1 MASTGLSEPV
11 EAWVDFPRGQT
22 SILFDPPMRAGSPAE
37 PAFFSDLNLDQ
48 VFAAM
53 SAGRDEYDLAP
64 FFRIPLHDPAAVTF
78 RHEVFRDLERQPV
91 AAAVS
96 EFAQRMGKVREYLE
110 QARKL
115 RYRYQ
120 KESWFLD
127 AAREY
132 REAVGA
138 LAEALSGTELAARGF
153 TAVRD
158 YLSGYAGSAEFAA
171 LAADIERVTAALAAV
186 RYCVNIRGNRVTVSR
201 YEGEANFSED
211 VVATFAKFA
220 RGAVKDYRGRFRN
233 WPEMNHVEERI
244 TDQVARLFPGE
255 FRALDDFASEHANFI
270 DDTVRA
276 FDREIQFYVAYLEFI
291 APVKAAGLSFCYPEV
306 SADDKETEVEAA
318 FDLALARKLTA
329 DRGPVVG
336 NSVVGNDFR
345 LSGPERVFV
354 VTGPNHGGKTTFARM
369 TGQLHYLASLGC
381 PVPGRRARLFLP
393 DRIFTHFERE
403 EDLAT
408 LRGKLE
414 DELVRIKEVLDQA
427 TSASLLVMNES
438 FASTTLHDA
447 AFIGERVLD
456 RMTGLGLLGVYVT
469 FVDELASR
477 NEACVSMVGTVN
489 PDDPAERTFK
499 VVRRPADGLAYAV
512 AIARKY
518 GLTYPQLNER
528 LAS

>member
-1 MASTGLSEPV
+1 M
-11 EAWVDFPRGQT
+11 DFPCGET
-22 SILFDPPMRAGSPAE
+22 SILFDPPVRAGEPAE

-53 SAGRDEYDLAP
+53 SAGREEYDLAP
-64 FFRIPLHDPAAVTF
+64 FFRIPLRDPAAVAR

-91 AAAVS
+91 AAAVG
-96 EFAQRMGKVREYLE
+96 EFTRRMRTVREYLA

-132 REAVGA
+132 REAVSA
-138 LAEALSGTELAARGF
+138 LAEALGEIELAARGF
-153 TAVRD
+153 TEIRD
-158 YLSGYAGSAEFAA
+158 YLSGYVASAAFAA
-171 LAADIERVTAALAAV
+171 LTADIERVGEALAAV
-186 RYCVNIRGNRVTVSR
+186 RYCVNIKGTRVTVSR
-201 YEGEANFSED
+201 YEGEPDFSAD
-211 VVATFAKFA
+211 VVTTFAKFA

-244 TDQVARLFPGE
+244 ADQAARLFPGE
-255 FRALDDFASEHANFI
+255 FRALDDFAGTRAGFI

-276 FDREIQFYVAYLEFI
+276 FDREIQFYAAYLEFI
-291 APVKAAGLSFCYPEV
+291 APVKAAGLSFCYPRV
-306 SADDKETEVEAA
+306 SADDKETEAEAA
-318 FDLALARKLTA
+318 FDLALARKLISA
-329 DRGPVVG
+329 GGPVAG

-345 LSGPERVFV
+345 LSGPERIFV

-414 DELVRIKEVLDQA
+414 DELVRIKDVLDQA

-469 FVDELASR
+469 FVDELTSR
-477 NEACVSMVGTVN
+477 SEACVSMVGTVN
-489 PDDPAERTFK
+489 PDDPAERTFQ

-518 GLTYPQLNER
+518 GLTYPQLKEQ